1 MAWYSFCYSISY
13 FCLYLIIFSVF
24 DFDRWRKLMQ
34 RLLFTLILF
43 SVGLEYFHDR
53 NWLSLLISLNLR
65 FLVHVKA
72 VSLSVLNG
80 LLMRLFIL
88 SVGKAKM
95 WVQLLDLFENL
106 MFIKPCTISLS
117 SLWCLL
123 TDFQVDVAYVE
134 LRLTPAAVK
143 GVENLNGS
151 SCTWLG
157 AI

>member
-1 MAWYSFCYSISY
+1 M
-13 FCLYLIIFSVF
+13 
-24 DFDRWRKLMQ
+24 
-34 RLLFTLILF
+34 
-43 SVGLEYFHDR
+43 
-53 NWLSLLISLNLR
+53 
-65 FLVHVKA
+65 HVKA

-134 LRLTPAAVK
+134 LRLRPAAVK